1 MGSKTERF
9 YKIELMI
16 RHRGRVS
23 FEDMLSELEVSRATL
38 KRDLQFLRDRMG
50 APIIYDRGENAYRF
64 ADEGQAGDKH
74 ELPGLWFDQ
83 QELYALLMAHHLLS
97 DLAPD
102 GTLSR
107 HMGPLLDRVY
117 QLLGSAEVDAAEL
130 MRRVRI
136 VGVAKRAVTSRC
148 FEVVCAALL
157 QRRRLQLQYF
167 TRSRKA
173 RTVREVSPQRLI
185 HYRHTWYLDAW
196 CHESEALRR
205 FALDAVEEAQTLE
218 RKARNLPL
226 KRVEEE
232 MDGGNGIFAGSKV
245 SWAQLRFT
253 ADVAPWVSQEAWHP
267 QQETEFD
274 DTGALLMKL
283 PYADATEL
291 VMDILRWGPDVE
303 VLRPAA
309 LKQAVAS
316 RLAQACALYR

>member
-97 DLAPD
+97 DLDPE

-107 HMGPLLDRVY
+107 HMGPLLDRVH
-117 QLLGSAEVDAAEL
+117 QLLGSAEVDATEL
-130 MRRVRI
+130 MRLVRI
-136 VGVAKRAVTSRC
+136 VGSARRAVGSQC
-148 FEVVCAALL
+148 FEVICAALL
-157 QRRRLQLQYF
+157 QRRRVQLQYF

-173 RTVREVSPQRLI
+173 RSVREVSPQRLI
-185 HYRHTWYLDAW
+185 HYRDNWYLDAW
-196 CHESEALRR
+196 CHLRNDLR
-205 FALDAVEEAQTLE
+205 SFAVDSITSVRVLDQPASDIPDAELDAELGA
-218 RKARNLPL
+218 
-226 KRVEEE
+226 
-232 MDGGNGIFAGSKV
+232 GYGIFSGRKV
-245 SWAQLRFT
+245 QWAKLRFT
-253 ADVAPWVSQEAWHP
+253 PERARWVSMEQWHP
-267 QQETEFD
+267 KQKARFEKD
-274 DTGALLMKL
+274 GSYLLEI
-283 PYADATEL
+283 PYSDSREL
-291 VMDILRWGPDVE
+291 VMDILKQGAGAE
-303 VLRPAA
+303 VLAPAA
-309 LKQAVAS
+309 LRKDVA
-316 RLAQACALYR
+316 AQLKAALDRY